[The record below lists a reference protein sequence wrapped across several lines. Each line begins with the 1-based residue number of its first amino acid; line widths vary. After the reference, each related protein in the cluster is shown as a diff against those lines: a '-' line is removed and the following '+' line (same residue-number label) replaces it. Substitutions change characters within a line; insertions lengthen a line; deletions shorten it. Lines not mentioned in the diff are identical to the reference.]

1 MDLEEIKKI
10 LDLMRDNDLS
20 EFELERDNVKL
31 RLTKH
36 ASGGFMVTAPP
47 ATHASASHTVPAMSP
62 PASPPAAGTPV
73 LSPAD
78 NEVDLAVVKSPIV
91 GTFYRAP
98 EPGARPFAE
107 VFPEQAK
114 KLRAMGGR
122 PKLVRPKMHIG
133 FRLAADVVDGIRAT
147 GKGYNARVE
156 RVLRDALAQG
166 KL

>member
-1 MDLEEIKKI
+1 MDFDEIKQI
-10 LDLMRDNDLS
+10 LDLMREHELS

-36 ASGGFMVTAPP
+36 VSGGFMVTAPP
-47 ATHASASHTVPAMSP
+47 VTHASASHTVPAVAP
-62 PASPPAAGTPV
+62 HASPPATGTPV

-107 VFPEQAK
+107 VGDMVKKGQVLCIIEAMKLMNEINAEIDGEVMKIFVENGQAVQY
-114 KLRAMGGR
+114 GE
-122 PKLVRPKMHIG
+122 
-133 FRLAADVVDGIRAT
+133 RLF
-147 GKGYNARVE
+147 
-156 RVLRDALAQG
+156 ALKVG
-166 KL
+166 